1 MSLSCRTGYYR
12 QVLRELG
19 KIKIPNKNIHL
30 LFGPMDILCK
40 FEFNSIDDFRT
51 EIFDRV
57 RKIGREEEWIAQS
70 MTFFVIDSKGEIVE
84 DPFAYIFLNTHP
96 RNLEKVEKAILEIP
110 QIMTADTVFGLYD
123 VICSVKAINR
133 EELEKII
140 DHIQR
145 NIKEITNSVTAIIT
159 GNQLVI

>member
-19 KIKIPNKNIHL
+19 KIKISNSDIHL

-51 EIFDRV
+51 EFFDQV
-57 RKIGREEEWIAQS
+57 RNIGGEEEWIAQS
-70 MTFFVIDSKGEIVE
+70 MTFFVIDSRGENV
-84 DPFAYIFLNTHP
+84 DNPFAYIFLNTHP
-96 RNLEKVEKAILEIP
+96 RNLEKVQKAILEIP

-123 VICSVKAINR
+123 IICSVKARNR
-133 EELEKII
+133 EELEKVI

-145 NIKEITNSVTAIIT
+145 NIKEITSSVTAIIT
-159 GNQLVI
+159 GNQFII